1 MNDLDHH
8 WKSQGSK
15 KAERVFMILR
25 DLESMRI
32 NGVCFL
38 SLKNCPYIHFIWNI
52 YNLRDLLLLHSMW
65 WLRWLDPLSCE
76 CPILGCQEQTLQTP
90 QSLVLRDKVGHICW
104 IDFSGGVSRTVGDVL
119 VFGRPLHRGMEQR
132 SLCQFYWDGFKSAV
146 ACSEAKDDGLLVS
159 WQLMEGVLVWVVSS
173 SLAVEDGFLL
183 IMDKRDLRDIPPL
196 AILLRH
202 TSAPDTHTPQTRTHT
217 TELTHR
223 VGCSAYVFVWLDAW
237 HTCVC
242 VCVCVCTLVCVWGRA
257 RERERVCVWIYVC
270 MCKREKVCVC
280 VSVCHLGYVCMCTL
294 CEVVLLCVCARERER
309 HGRAVN

>member
-1 MNDLDHH
+1 M
-8 WKSQGSK
+8 
-15 KAERVFMILR
+15 
-25 DLESMRI
+25 
-32 NGVCFL
+32 
-38 SLKNCPYIHFIWNI
+38 
-52 YNLRDLLLLHSMW
+52 
-65 WLRWLDPLSCE
+65 
-76 CPILGCQEQTLQTP
+76 
-90 QSLVLRDKVGHICW
+90 
-104 IDFSGGVSRTVGDVL
+104 
-119 VFGRPLHRGMEQR
+119 
-132 SLCQFYWDGFKSAV
+132 

-242 VCVCVCTLVCVWGRA
+242 VCVCAHACVCVWA
-257 RERERVCVWIYVC
+257 CERERESVCVNLRVYVQERESVC
-270 MCKREKVCVC
+270 MCVCL
-280 VSVCHLGYVCMCTL
+280 SLR
-294 CEVVLLCVCARERER
+294 LCVYVHAL
-309 HGRAVN
+309 